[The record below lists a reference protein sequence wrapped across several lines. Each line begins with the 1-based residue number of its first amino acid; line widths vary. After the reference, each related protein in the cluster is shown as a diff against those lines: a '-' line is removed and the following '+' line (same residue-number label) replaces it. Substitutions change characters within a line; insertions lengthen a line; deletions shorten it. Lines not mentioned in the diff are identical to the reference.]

1 MKNVTWYG
9 QGSLRII
16 SDDRCIYID
25 PLWIVEEM
33 HDADIILIT
42 HSHFDH
48 LSEDDIKKVIK
59 EDTVFVAPQDC
70 LNQLKAEFDHGMIA
84 ILPGEEID
92 VEEVHIKAVAAYNII
107 KTQNHPKENNW
118 VGYVIDT
125 DDGKYYY
132 TGDTELIPEME
143 GLDVDVIFVPLGQV
157 YTMNTVQ
164 QAVDAVKAS
173 GAKRA
178 VPVHFGKY
186 EGTEKDVQTFQ
197 MLLGDAAEMV
207 LLPRVQ

>member
-16 SDDRCIYID
+16 SGGKCVYID

-42 HSHFDH
+42 HTHFDH
-48 LSEDDIKKVIK
+48 LSEDDIDKVIK

-70 LNQLKAEFDHGMIA
+70 INQLKKEYDREMIV
-84 ILPGEEID
+84 IMPGEEID
-92 VEEVHIKAVAAYNII
+92 VKDVHIQAVAAYNVV

-118 VGYVIDT
+118 VGYVVT
-125 DDGKYYY
+125 TEEGKYYY

-143 GLDVDVIFVPLGQV
+143 GLDVDVIFVPLGQT
-157 YTMNTVQ
+157 YTMNNVQ

-173 GAKRA
+173 GAKKA
-178 VPVHFGKY
+178 VPVHYGEY
-186 EGTEKDVQTFQ
+186 EGSEGDVQTFK
-197 MLLGDAAEMV
+197 MLLGGAAELV
-207 LLPRVQ
+207 QLPRVK